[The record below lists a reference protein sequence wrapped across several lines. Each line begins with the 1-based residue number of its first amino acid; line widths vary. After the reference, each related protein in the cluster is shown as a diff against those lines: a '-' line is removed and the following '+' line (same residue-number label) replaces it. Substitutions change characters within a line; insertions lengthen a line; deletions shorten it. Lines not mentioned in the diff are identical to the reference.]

1 MDLRESFASL
11 ATPQIADACIRLS
24 VPMLLAPVGLKP
36 IRSGDKVAGRVL
48 PSRHY
53 GSVDVFFEAFEAAE
67 GGEVFVID
75 NGGRTDEGCIGD
87 LTVLEA
93 QAAGIAGML
102 VWGVHRDTR
111 ELRDIDIPI
120 FTYGTCPAGPRRTD
134 PTEPEALASARF
146 GDDEVGKDHVVFA
159 DEDGAVFLPATD
171 VDKVLAT
178 ATSICETERNQADLV
193 RAGST
198 LRDQLRFREY
208 LDIRDGDST
217 YTLRKHLRSMG
228 GAIEE

>member
-1 MDLRESFASL
+1 MDLRESFANL

-24 VPMLLAPVGLKP
+24 VPMLVAPVGLRP
-36 IRSGDKVAGRVL
+36 IRPDDKVAGRVL

-75 NGGRTDEGCIGD
+75 NGGRTDEACIGD
-87 LTVLEA
+87 LAVLEA

-102 VWGVHRDTR
+102 VWGVHRDTP
-111 ELRDIDIPI
+111 ELLDIDIPV

-134 PTEPEALASARF
+134 PTEPEALITARF
-146 GDDEVGKDHVVFA
+146 GDDKVGKDHVVFA
-159 DEDGAVFLPATD
+159 DEDGAVFLPATH

-178 ATSICETERNQADLV
+178 ATSIRETERNQADLV

-208 LDIRDGDST
+208 LDIRDEDPT
-217 YTLRKHLRSMG
+217 YTLRKHLRSTS